1 MYRNGNK
8 KQERKYHNDNIT
20 RWTYECVER
29 RERFSRALSLCLYW
43 IITLFF
49 NSTNNNLSNSY
60 FCHGVGPF
68 SLCIVFS
75 CVAIQKTG
83 DHSVYALYWWKKK
96 MLPSP
101 SPSIRVLYFYTTSTK
116 RNSVLVADVVFTPSL
131 WCVCVS
137 LKSDNQVLL
146 YAVWKIIEDFII
158 IAQATR
164 YVSVWWRCN
173 RKLVIL

>member
-49 NSTNNNLSNSY
+49 NITNNNLSNSY
-60 FCHGVGPF
+60 FCHGVSPF
-68 SLCIVFS
+68 SLYIVFS

-83 DHSVYALYWWKKK
+83 DHSVYALNWWNKKT
-96 MLPSP
+96 LPSP

-131 WCVCVS
+131 WCVCVCKFKILQPSIVICS
-137 LKSDNQVLL
+137 LKNYRGFYNNCSS
-146 YAVWKIIEDFII
+146 Y
-158 IAQATR
+158 
-164 YVSVWWRCN
+164 SVC
-173 RKLVIL
+173 VGMMAM

>member
-1 MYRNGNK
+1 MNIWMC
-8 KQERKYHNDNIT
+8 RKEGAVLPCTVFVFILNNNA
-20 RWTYECVER
+20 V
-29 RERFSRALSLCLYW
+29 
-43 IITLFF
+43 F
-49 NSTNNNLSNSY
+49 NSTNNNLSHSY

-83 DHSVYALYWWKKK
+83 DHSVYALNWWKQK
-96 MLPSP
+96 MPPSP
-101 SPSIRVLYFYTTSTK
+101 SPSIRVLYFSTTSTK
-116 RNSVLVADVVFTPSL
+116 RNSVLVADGVFTPSL

>member
-49 NSTNNNLSNSY
+49 NITNNNLSNSY

-83 DHSVYALYWWKKK
+83 DHSVYALNWWKKK
-96 MLPSP
+96 TLPSP

-131 WCVCVS
+131 WCVCNFKIRQPSIVVCS
-137 LKSDNQVLL
+137 
-146 YAVWKIIEDFII
+146 WKIIENLII
-158 IAQATR
+158 IALASR
-164 YVSVWWRCN
+164 YVLVWWQCN
-173 RKLVIL
+173 RKLAIL